1 MQNSLKRSGLLII
14 AKLISL
20 LGGFG
25 VVIILAVLNG
35 YLGFISSMSVTLFG
49 ALGIAKLL
57 GADIAMSYEVIITL
71 VVVSGVLRGVL
82 RYFEQYSNHYI
93 AFKLLEIIRV
103 KVFHKLRELV
113 PAKLEGKQKGDLIS
127 MLTADIETLEV
138 FYAHTI
144 SPSLIAFLVSLTVIL
159 FVGFFSSWYLSL
171 LAFLGY
177 VIVGI
182 VLPLIFFKVVK
193 KEGRQYRKSLADFNS
208 YFLDSIKG
216 IKEIVFHNNEKE
228 REEKVSQKSEN
239 LLKTTKNIKNKVSA
253 SSAITDL
260 TVTLFILLSLILGVV
275 LYVNELLEFGS
286 MLVGVVAIFGSFG
299 PVLALANLPSNLT
312 QTFASGDR
320 VLDLL
325 EEEPLVL
332 EIKDKN
338 DITFNSL
345 EVKNLSFGYNNNDSI
360 LENVNFSVKKGEIV
374 GIVGLSG
381 SGKSTILN
389 LLLRVYQKN
398 SGEILF
404 DGQEIEEVNS
414 KSLLENVTLVSQST
428 YLFNES
434 IMENIKVSKLNAT
447 SKEVVEA
454 TSKANIHSYI
464 ESLENGYKTEV
475 KVMGDNLSSG
485 EKQRIGISR
494 AFLKNSPLILLDEPT
509 SNVDSINEGIIL
521 SSIKEAK
528 KDHAIILVSHRE
540 STMAIADRIYRFD
553 KKTLSEVKK

>member
-35 YLGFISSMSVTLFG
+35 YLSFISSMSVTLFG

-103 KVFHKLRELV
+103 KVFHKLRELA

-159 FVGFFSSWYLSL
+159 FVGFFSSWYLAL

-182 VLPLIFFKVVK
+182 ALPLIFFKVVK
-193 KEGRQYRKSLADFNS
+193 KEGREYRKSLADFNS

-260 TVTLFILLSLILGVV
+260 TVTLFFLLSLILGVV

-374 GIVGLSG
+374 GIVGPSG

-509 SNVDSINEGIIL
+509 SNVDSMNEGIIL